1 MGSTNRNHRSRAI
14 VDVDDLIIR
23 ADNIVVVGDRNR
35 PGRHEDRVADM
46 EDIGD
51 DMEDIDDDMD
61 NVEIRRHKY
70 YQDNVLGVSEE
81 IQYYGSKRIDF

>member
-1 MGSTNRNHRSRAI
+1 MGSTNRNRRSRAI

-35 PGRHEDRVADM
+35 PARNEDRVAGM
-46 EDIGD
+46 EDID
-51 DMEDIDDDMD
+51 DIDDDMD

>member
-1 MGSTNRNHRSRAI
+1 MGNKNRNRRSRAI

-35 PGRHEDRVADM
+35 PERNEDRVA
-46 EDIGD
+46 